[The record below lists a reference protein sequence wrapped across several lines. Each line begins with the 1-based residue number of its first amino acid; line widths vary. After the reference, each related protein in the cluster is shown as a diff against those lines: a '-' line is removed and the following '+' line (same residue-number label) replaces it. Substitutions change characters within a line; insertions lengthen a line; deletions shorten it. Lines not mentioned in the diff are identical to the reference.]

1 MRKWEEL
8 PEAMR
13 KTSIKLYYDK
23 LSRHQTELKIK
34 RAMDV
39 VMASI
44 LLGILSPV
52 FVLIA
57 IAIKKD
63 SAGPVFFQ
71 QKRVTQYGRCFQ
83 ILKFRTMVQD
93 AEKLGSQVTV
103 SGDSRVTGVGSVLRH
118 FRLDELPQ
126 LVNVLM
132 GDMSFVGTR
141 PEVVKYVKCYTEE
154 MRATL
159 LLPAG
164 ITSRASICYKDEGEL
179 LENAEDVDEVYIHQ
193 VLPGKMKYNL
203 EDISS
208 FSLGREI
215 MTMVHTVFAVLK

>member
-1 MRKWEEL
+1 MRK
-8 PEAMR
+8 
-13 KTSIKLYYDK
+13 KQYIKKKQYLDIY
-23 LSRHQTELKIK
+23 LSL
-34 RAMDV
+34 
-39 VMASI
+39 MAFI
-44 LLGILSPV
+44 FLSPV
-52 FVLIA
+52 FLAVVIV
-57 IAIKKD
+57 IKLD
-63 SAGPVFFQ
+63 SPGPVFFK

-103 SGDSRVTGVGSVLRH
+103 SGDSRVTRVGSVLRR

-179 LENAEDVDEVYIHQ
+179 LENAEDVDKVYIDQ

-203 EDISS
+203 EDISG

-215 MTMVHTVFAVLK
+215 MTMVRTVFAVLR